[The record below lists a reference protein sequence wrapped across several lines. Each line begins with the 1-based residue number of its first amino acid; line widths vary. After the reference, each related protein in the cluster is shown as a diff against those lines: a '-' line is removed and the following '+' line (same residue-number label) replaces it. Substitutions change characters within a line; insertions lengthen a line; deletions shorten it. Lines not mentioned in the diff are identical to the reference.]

1 MKKRIVTLS
10 LTAILGTSGVFVPLS
25 KSAYASSF
33 EEKKA
38 RIQNERSNV
47 QSNIESKKSEVKE
60 LETKQNQLN
69 QEIKKLDEKLLDTGE
84 KIEEKENEIKKTKAE
99 IEQLKKQIAE
109 VKKRIEKRNELLKER
124 AKSLQE
130 AGGTISYLDVILGA
144 KSFNDFV
151 TRISAVTTIVD
162 ADQKIIE
169 EHERDMKLKEEA
181 EAKLNKQL
189 SSLEE
194 ALSELASLKQE
205 LDKQIDEKDKLLGQL
220 EAEHGQA
227 MDQLEDLV
235 HQDAMLAKQQ
245 KMIEQQQQEY
255 LKRLEEEK
263 TGQAQASQSAS
274 KSSDKAAA
282 SSDGGSSPEPSVS
295 SAAGSGS
302 FIWPAS
308 GVLTSKMGARWGR
321 LHAGLDIA
329 KRGTVPVYASAG
341 GTVSYAGKMNG
352 YGNVIM
358 IIHNINGKTYTT
370 LYAHLRSI
378 NVSSGQKV
386 SQGQFIG
393 YMGNS
398 GNVYPKPT
406 KNNPQAGQH
415 LHFEVH
421 NGTWRGKS
429 SAINPLSVLP

>member
-1 MKKRIVTLS
+1 MTLS

-205 LDKQIDEKDKLLGQL
+205 LDKQIDEKDKLLAEL
-220 EAEHGQA
+220 ETKYGHA
-227 MDQLEDLV
+227 MDELEDLEY
-235 HQDAMLAKQQ
+235 QDAMLAKQQ

-321 LHAGLDIA
+321 LHAGIDIA

-341 GTVSYAGKMNG
+341 GTVSYAGKMSG

-421 NGTWRGKS
+421 NGIWRNKS

>member
-130 AGGTISYLDVILGA
+130 TGGTISYLDVILGA

-205 LDKQIDEKDKLLGQL
+205 LDKQIDEKDKLLAQL

-235 HQDAMLAKQQ
+235 QQDAMLAKQQ
-245 KMIEQQQQEY
+245 KIIEQQQQEY

-263 TGQAQASQSAS
+263 TRQAQASQSAS
-274 KSSDKAAA
+274 KSSDKTVASSDKAAA

-302 FIWPAS
+302 FIWPAP
-308 GVLTSKMGARWGR
+308 GVLTSKMGMRWGR
-321 LHAGLDIA
+321 FHAGIDIA

-341 GTVSYAGKMNG
+341 GTVSYAGQMSG

-370 LYAHLRSI
+370 LYGHLRSI

-393 YMGNS
+393 YMGNTGRS
-398 GNVYPKPT
+398 T
-406 KNNPQAGQH
+406 GQH

>member
-1 MKKRIVTLS
+1 MTLS

-205 LDKQIDEKDKLLGQL
+205 LDKQIDEKDKLLAEL
-220 EAEHGQA
+220 ETKYGHA
-227 MDQLEDLV
+227 MDELEDLEY
-235 HQDAMLAKQQ
+235 QDAMLAKQQ

-308 GVLTSKMGARWGR
+308 GVLTSKMGMRWGR
-321 LHAGLDIA
+321 LHAGIDIA

-341 GTVSYAGKMNG
+341 GTVSYAGKMSG

-421 NGTWRGKS
+421 NGIWRDKS

>member
-1 MKKRIVTLS
+1 MTLS

-205 LDKQIDEKDKLLGQL
+205 LDKQIDEKDKLLAEL
-220 EAEHGQA
+220 ETKYGHA
-227 MDQLEDLV
+227 MDELEDLEY
-235 HQDAMLAKQQ
+235 QDAMLAKQQ

-308 GVLTSKMGARWGR
+308 GVLTSKMGMRWDR

-341 GTVSYAGKMNG
+341 GTVSYAGKMSG

-378 NVSSGQKV
+378 NVSSDQKV